1 MGCSGSK
8 SDKYVTFGEKA
19 ARRIERDDSC
29 EGAAKEVVKKVL
41 ASYQGTGKVIKA
53 ARATA
58 AESPAGELEI
68 LLQNPSHYTIHV
80 LFSLALSCWF
90 AILVCCTDVLALK
103 FPRGFSVIMP
113 EASLARA
120 LRQQTFE
127 L

>member
-19 ARRIERDDSC
+19 ARRIEKDDSC

-68 LLQNPSHYTIHV
+68 ILQNPSHYTLSTCSSLLLSRAGLLSWFV
-80 LFSLALSCWF
+80 VLVSWLFS
-90 AILVCCTDVLALK
+90 
-103 FPRGFSVIMP
+103 
-113 EASLARA
+113 SLGVSA
-120 LRQQTFE
+120 
-127 L
+127 